1 MTVYQRSFFDDSDL
15 LNALRHFGDLLMELC
30 KHIDFEMFRPEFEEA
45 LRKEDRKSPD
55 FTTFWKFHDQLATKG
70 IDREL

>member
-1 MTVYQRSFFDDSDL
+1 MTVYQRSFFDDSHL
-15 LNALRHFGDLLMELC
+15 LNALRHFADPLMELS
-30 KHIDFEMFRPEFEEA
+30 KHIDFEILRPEFEET

-55 FTTFWKFHDQLATKG
+55 FTTLRKFHDQLATKG